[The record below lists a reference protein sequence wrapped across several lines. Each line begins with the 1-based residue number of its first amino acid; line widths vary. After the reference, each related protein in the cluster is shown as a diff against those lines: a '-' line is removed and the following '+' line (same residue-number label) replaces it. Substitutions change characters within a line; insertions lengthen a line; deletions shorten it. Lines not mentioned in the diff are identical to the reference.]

1 MQGSFIICVCLN
13 ELFAKEEVHN
23 ADATK
28 VCTSTFS
35 TGLNVEVRA
44 KDVQRKV
51 QVDVG
56 RDISKV
62 CAAYIC
68 ACN

>member
-1 MQGSFIICVCLN
+1 MQGSFIISRALN
-13 ELFAKEEVHN
+13 ELFAKKEVHN
-23 ADATK
+23 ADAAK
-28 VCTSTFS
+28 STFS
-35 TGLNVEVRA
+35 IELNVEVRA

-62 CAAYIC
+62 CAAYIS
-68 ACN
+68 ACIL